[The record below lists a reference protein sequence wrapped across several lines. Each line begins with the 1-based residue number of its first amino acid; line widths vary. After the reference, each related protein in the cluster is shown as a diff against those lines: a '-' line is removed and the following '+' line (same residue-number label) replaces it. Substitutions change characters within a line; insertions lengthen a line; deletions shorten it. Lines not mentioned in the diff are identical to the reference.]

1 MPKSSTLQLI
11 SKSENARILE
21 SPCFKDGQYFV
32 EKWLG
37 KGKTVA
43 ALFDID
49 NTIIS
54 YRHTLG
60 TDQWFAFDFNEFV
73 KQGLSAQQ
81 AKDNTLNSYLAI
93 VNKIHPEDIYVV
105 EEDTPEIIREIQ
117 ALGIDVLALTS
128 RGSYLLEETVEQL
141 SRFGINFNHGSYK
154 DVNQKLSQSSEGIF
168 YNGMILSAGQHKGE
182 CLFSCLQKIPE
193 CIVMWDDSLLNLQRV
208 QASID
213 AYNQSK
219 LSEDKAF
226 TPVEFVGIRYSK
238 LDALIQNVKP
248 EVVELQRKYND
259 RILSDEHA
267 KYIINAELK
276 KTRQHCVDIEY
287 RGQENKVYL
296 CVNKFKIYKILKDI
310 MPDIEKYQILG
321 TVKEFFGKHKLA
333 WRFEFSSE
341 VFKPLFH
348 QLSQH
353 GLIFNEQFDVLQAVF
368 SEPKK
373 TLTPA
378 YHLRARR
385 MLSCDKIEREAQ
397 VLNTDIKIDA
407 QFKTR
412 LSNIG
417 TLSK

>member
-1 MPKSSTLQLI
+1 MPKPSTLTLV
-11 SKSENARILE
+11 SKSDNAQILE
-21 SPCFKDGQYFV
+21 SACFKDGQYFI
-32 EKWLG
+32 EKWLS
-37 KGKTVA
+37 KGKSVA

-60 TDQWFAFDFNEFV
+60 TDQWFAFDFNKFIN
-73 KQGLSAQQ
+73 QGLSTQQ
-81 AKDNTLNSYLAI
+81 AKSNTLVNYLNI
-93 VNKIHPEDIYVV
+93 IKKIHPEDIYVV

-141 SRFGINFNHGSYK
+141 ARFGIDFNQGSYK
-154 DVNQKLSQSSEGIF
+154 DVNQKLSQSEEGIF

-182 CLFSCLQKIPE
+182 CLFSCLQKVPE

-226 TPVEFVGIRYSK
+226 TPVKFVGIRYSK

-267 KYIINAELK
+267 KYIIKAERK

-287 RGQENKVYL
+287 RGQENKIYL
-296 CVNKFKIYKILKDI
+296 SVNKFKIYKILKDI

-321 TVKEFFGKHKLA
+321 TVKEFFGKQRLA
-333 WRFEFSSE
+333 WRFEFTSK
-341 VFKPLFH
+341 VFQPLFH
-348 QLSQH
+348 KLSQH
-353 GLIFNEQFDVLQAVF
+353 GLILQDQFDVLQAVF

-373 TLTPA
+373 TLMTT

-385 MLSCDKIEREAQ
+385 MLSCDKVEREAQ
-397 VLNTDIKIDA
+397 PLDADATTDIKIDT
-407 QFKTR
+407 QSKIR
-412 LSNIG
+412 L
-417 TLSK
+417 

>member
-1 MPKSSTLQLI
+1 MPLTLI

-21 SPCFKDGQYFV
+21 SASFKDGQYFI
-32 EKWLG
+32 EKWLS
-37 KGKTVA
+37 KGKSVA
-43 ALFDID
+43 ALFDVD

-60 TDQWFAFDFNEFV
+60 TDQWFVFDFNEFI

-81 AKDNTLNSYLAI
+81 AKDKTLASYLTI

-105 EEDTPEIIREIQ
+105 EEDTPETIREIQ

-141 SRFGINFNHGSYK
+141 ARFGINFNQGSYK
-154 DVNQKLSQSSEGIF
+154 DVNQKLSQSPEGIF

-182 CLFSCLQKIPE
+182 CLFSCLKKVPE
-193 CIVMWDDSLLNLQRV
+193 CIVMWDDSLVNLQRV

-219 LSEDKAF
+219 LSENKDF

-267 KYIINAELK
+267 KYILKAEHK

-287 RGQENKVYL
+287 QGQENKIYL
-296 CVNKFKIYKILKDI
+296 SVNKFKIYKILKDI
-310 MPDIEKYQILG
+310 MPNIEQYQILG
-321 TVKEFFGKHKLA
+321 AVKEFFGKQKLA
-333 WRFEFSSE
+333 WRFEFTST
-341 VFKPLFH
+341 VFQPLFH
-348 QLSQH
+348 KLSQH
-353 GLIFNEQFDVLQAVF
+353 GLILPDQFDVLQPIF
-368 SEPKK
+368 SETRKA
-373 TLTPA
+373 LTPF
-378 YHLRARR
+378 YSLRARR
-385 MLSCDKIEREAQ
+385 MLAEDQYVEGQR
-397 VLNTDIKIDA
+397 VDA
-407 QFKTR
+407 DAKV
-412 LSNIG
+412 G
-417 TLSK
+417 TKPKPKNKK